1 MGAHL
6 FLSCVTLSRHLQP
19 QNLVIPSLSLPHEQ
33 GLRRWPLF
41 SCARTSLDGTHKGR
55 GRPHSQCSQA

>member
-6 FLSCVTLSRHLQP
+6 FLSCVTLSKHLQP
-19 QNLVIPSLSLPHEQ
+19 LNLVIPSLSLPHEQ

-41 SCARTSLDGTHKGR
+41 S
-55 GRPHSQCSQA
+55 